1 MKSNAVDMCNGPL
14 FKKIVAFT
22 IPVILSGALQLL
34 FNTADLIVVGRFC
47 GSVCVAAVGATTFI
61 INLITNLFIGLSV
74 GAGVS
79 TAHAIGAGDKD
90 AMSKTVHT
98 AIPVALISGAALT
111 VIGILCTVPALRLMD
126 TPQDVI
132 GLSALYMKIYFC
144 GMIPSMVY
152 NYGSAILRAAG
163 DTKGPLVYLTISG
176 VLNVMLNVCFVLV
189 FDMDVDGVA
198 LATALSQ
205 ALSAVLVVRAL
216 VKRNDGCRLVL
227 REMRVHKSC
236 LMKMLRIGLPAGIQG
251 SLFSIS
257 NVIIQSSI
265 NSFGTAAIS
274 GGAAA
279 GSIEAYAV
287 VAINSVHQ
295 AALNFSGQNMG
306 AKKYD
311 RVSKTMWISAGIV
324 TVIGWVLGAL
334 TVAFARPLLSIFI
347 TDSPEAIELGII
359 RLRYICIPYFV
370 CGIMDVAAGVIR
382 GMGASL
388 APTIITVL
396 GVCGVRLTWVYTVF
410 QLPQYHTIDGLYMC
424 YAISWVVT
432 CIAQVILY
440 FILRKKL
447 NRDLQTA

>member
-1 MKSNAVDMCNGPL
+1 MKKSNTIDMCNGPL
-14 FKKIVAFT
+14 FGKIVAFT
-22 IPVILSGALQLL
+22 IPVILSGVLQLL

-47 GSVCVAAVGATTFI
+47 GSITVAAVGATTFI

-79 TAHAIGAGDKD
+79 AAHAIGAGDDK
-90 AMSKTVHT
+90 ALSKTVHT
-98 AIPVALISGAALT
+98 AVPAAIISGAILT
-111 VIGILCTVPALRLMD
+111 VVGIICAEPALRLMD
-126 TPQDVI
+126 TPADVI
-132 GLSALYMKIYFC
+132 DLSALYMKIYFC
-144 GMIPSMVY
+144 GMVPSMVY

-163 DTKGPLVYLTISG
+163 DTKGPLVYLTVSG
-176 VLNVMLNVCFVLV
+176 VLNVVLNVFFVLM
-189 FDMDVDGVA
+189 FDMSVAGVA

-205 ALSAVLVVRAL
+205 AVAAIMVIRAL
-216 VKRNDGCRLVL
+216 MKRTDSCKLVL
-227 REMRVHKSC
+227 REMRIHKSC
-236 LMKMLRIGLPAGIQG
+236 LVKMLRIGLPAGIQG

-279 GSIEAYAV
+279 GNIEAYAV

-311 RVSKTMWISAGIV
+311 RVSKTMWISTGIV
-324 TVIGWVLGAL
+324 TVIGVVLGAA
-334 TVAFARPLLSIFI
+334 TVIFARPLLSIFI
-347 TDSPEAIELGII
+347 TDSPEAIELGVI

-370 CGIMDVAAGVIR
+370 CGIMDVASGVIR

-388 APTIITVL
+388 VPTIITVL

-410 QLPQYHTIDGLYMC
+410 QLPQFHTIDGLYAC
-424 YAISWVVT
+424 YAISWVIT

-447 NRDLQTA
+447 NRSM